1 MDFDFIFKL
10 IVTVSFFAVSLALV
24 LKWAVGAYL
33 DYIQVMEGIR
43 IITLEE
49 HKERDMKEER
59 DDINY

>member
-33 DYIQVMEGIR
+33 DYVQVMEGIR

-49 HKERDMKEER
+49 HKERDMKEGR